1 MLIEVTPK
9 LIIDE
14 HIATKLDTLRRDPQT
29 VIGHIRQ
36 ERSVRN
42 DYMGRAPFE
51 LLQNALD
58 RAHNKVKLKLCR
70 DTMSFSVANDGT
82 RFSFQ
87 TTRDDSWSDFAAIC
101 AVNSSNK
108 EVGKSIGNKGVGFRS
123 IWEFCYQVQI
133 VSRLAG
139 KDEFWGFQLNFPFN
153 QDCLDL
159 WDDTPQAEDISKCI
173 NALPQEKGIA
183 PSFYFPKYLSD
194 ISLDEVDFTTK
205 IILQNLSES
214 KFSQLEELLEKLANS
229 PLMFS
234 GFASDIERQGNLTA
248 EFDIAGKC
256 QTVNLNVD
264 ESRYHLVQ
272 VDTSELIRPINKHV
286 LESIDY
292 NLAGKPQLSLAI
304 PISLVVSDSQINGAY
319 HCYLPTE
326 LSTFCPVHIHADFY
340 VDNSRKHID
349 FNGIEYNAKLISLAA
364 DALIK
369 HFEEEHSSY
378 TIPIICANLMPS
390 SGKLKEELFLRL
402 KSGERLASLIAK
414 LLRCDLSPSFDDI
427 DALWG
432 LIGHYAP
439 VRPPYGRNEAH
450 EQQLASYFD
459 NYSRSELKLVPLVA
473 QNRQLSDQINP
484 QCVPLPKPT
493 IGDNQTELFCI
504 IRETNVSTINVM
516 SVTVTAWQF
525 PSTVAESLKK
535 VNVWRNYDD
544 SLTVLRA
551 IIRSQGNHDTEDQR
565 AGLLKAA
572 ATVDPVRNDV
582 AGIRM
587 SGSERH
593 RSNAVLIPAQN
604 SSGWA
609 RADECYFSSDIL
621 NKCLGDD
628 SSYYRVDE
636 KRAFDYLGEKYR
648 LQLTFWGAW
657 QALPIHKNN
666 KSSDKEWQLSHTA
679 AELKRL
685 LSPMEMLDCL
695 AKCFEFWQLGGFFTQ
710 NRSFLKAVAKDLY
723 NTEWLEV
730 VQGKDKVI
738 SSPAHTFNVSGNQTL
753 FHLPTIRL
761 ENIPAVHASL
771 LSWLQ
776 VQEIAQETNIKKL
789 ILAAECVVSK
799 LGTSKPRSVS
809 REYKMVVSRLN
820 ILRNQ
825 IPNGLSNFPR
835 LVTDSSGIRIAT
847 RQEII
852 YFLTSEERRRIRGG
866 YRLEL
871 PLLDVPRDTAV
882 EFIEKLSNINRFT
895 PIPVIMPSLDSIS
908 DDPTKIDFIADSVL
922 PKLFA
927 YADVAEEINRDP
939 DEDKI
944 KERWSAIDIR
954 VASDGEVIVG
964 IQDPEGNQISSSSL
978 EVDRAVWLTASNSSR
993 AATLILHPQFDWCCH
1008 HDLKA
1013 LSKWMAQ
1020 ELFRMPELQQGFAMT
1035 LLDET
1040 DIDAKKVEE
1049 HRKNIASWLSKDDE
1063 ATLVAC
1069 MENILDKKL
1078 EKGAWRLLSTYQG
1091 ASLCYSLLRESV
1103 PKYLVSAIEHLDP
1116 RLSNADVLKRW
1127 LAENQLKLEV
1137 VAKADNISFERL
1149 TEGEQLDGF
1158 DFNPELFTLGKLD
1171 IDSSDFRNITET
1183 LLPALRELR
1192 RDRFEI
1198 GLPAKQEA
1206 TALTKQSAP
1215 TQPSGSGGGGRL
1227 IPVRSQNQYA
1237 EISEAKAEI
1246 GNNAESQIAIQFSQ
1260 VASRLNCE
1268 HKSLFF
1274 GLVVNEYQRLLK
1286 EHRPE
1291 TQVALL
1297 IDSLLSS
1304 SAPSSAMEWY
1314 KFLHVGKLFDGCGY
1328 DVLGVE
1334 SENHQLLLVE
1344 VKHSSQTPPAIFL
1357 SENERQC
1364 IVRYSGNDFTGKYPT
1379 HKWRLYLTGE
1389 ACETKDRTEDVK
1401 QVVID
1406 QNEVY
1411 GQISSGIKATEWCLR
1426 FDSDI

>member
-1 MLIEVTPK
+1 MNQSEDFGKI
-9 LIIDE
+9 
-14 HIATKLDTLRRDPQT
+14 
-29 VIGHIRQ
+29 
-36 ERSVRN
+36 
-42 DYMGRAPFE
+42 
-51 LLQNALD
+51 
-58 RAHNKVKLKLCR
+58 LKPWPNLV
-70 DTMSFSVANDGT
+70 DHFN
-82 RFSFQ
+82 
-87 TTRDDSWSDFAAIC
+87 DSWSDFAAIC

-123 IWEFCYQVQI
+123 IWEFCHQVQI
-133 VSRLAG
+133 VSCLSD

-159 WDDTPQAEDISKCI
+159 WNDTPQAEDISKCI

-183 PSFYFPKYLSD
+183 PSFYFPKYLSG
-194 ISLDEVDFTTK
+194 ILLDEVGFTTK
-205 IILQNLSES
+205 ITLQNLSES
-214 KFSQLEELLEKLANS
+214 KFSQLEELLGKLAHS

-234 GFASDIERQGNLTA
+234 GFTSNIERQGNLIA
-248 EFDIAGKC
+248 EFDIGGQY
-256 QTVNLNVD
+256 QTVNLKVD
-264 ESRYHLVQ
+264 ESRYRLVE
-272 VDTSELIRPINKHV
+272 VDTSELIHPGNRHV

-292 NLAGKPQLSLAI
+292 NLTRKPQLYLAI
-304 PISLVVSDSQINGAY
+304 PTSLAASDCEINGTY

-326 LSTFCPVHIHADFY
+326 LSTCCPMHIHADFY

-369 HFEEEHSSY
+369 HFEEHHSSY
-378 TIPIICANLMPS
+378 AIPIICANLMPS
-390 SGKLKEELFLRL
+390 ASKLKEELLLRL
-402 KSGERLASLIAK
+402 KSGERLASLIGK
-414 LLRCDLSPSFDDI
+414 LLRCDLSPSFEDI

-439 VRPPYGRNEAH
+439 VRSFGGRNAVH
-450 EQQLASYFD
+450 EQQLAIYFKKF
-459 NYSRSELKLVPLVA
+459 SRPELKLVPLSA
-473 QNRQLSDQINP
+473 RNSQSSEDNKPL
-484 QCVPLPKPT
+484 CVPLPKPT

-504 IRETNVSTINVM
+504 IRETNVATINVM

-593 RSNAVLIPAQN
+593 RSNAVLIPAKN

-609 RADECYFSSDIL
+609 RADECYFPSDIL

-657 QALPIHKNN
+657 QVLPIHKNN

-679 AELKRL
+679 TELKRL

-695 AKCFEFWQLGGFFTQ
+695 AKCFEFWQQGGFFTQ
-710 NRSFLKAVAKDLY
+710 NRSLLQAVAKDLY

-738 SSPAHTFNVSGNQTL
+738 SSPAHTFNLSGNQTL
-753 FHLPTIRL
+753 SHVPFMSL
-761 ENIPAVHASL
+761 EKIPSGHSL
-771 LSWLQ
+771 LLNWLHVRGIEHESSVNRLIWAANCITSQ
-776 VQEIAQETNIKKL
+776 LEI
-789 ILAAECVVSK
+789 
-799 LGTSKPRSVS
+799 SKPRSVS
-809 REYKMVVSRLN
+809 REYRLVVSRLN
-820 ILRNQ
+820 SLRDTITINL
-825 IPNGLSNFPR
+825 NNFPR
-835 LVTDSSGIRIAT
+835 LIKDRSGTRIAGK
-847 RQEII
+847 QEVV
-852 YFLTSEERRRIRGG
+852 YFLTAEEKRRVRGG
-866 YRLEL
+866 SRLKL

-882 EFIEKLSNINRFT
+882 EFIEKLPLINRFK
-895 PIPVIMPSLDSIS
+895 PNPVIEPALGSIPSKPGQIE
-908 DDPTKIDFIADSVL
+908 FIANKVL

-954 VASDGEVIVG
+954 VAVDGCEAIVS

-978 EVDRAVWLTASNSSR
+978 EDDRAVWVPSSSSSK
-993 AATLILHPQFDWCCH
+993 AATLILHPKFDWSRH

-1020 ELFRMPELQQGFAMT
+1020 EVFRMPELQQGFVMT

-1040 DIDAKKVEE
+1040 EIEPNKVEDN
-1049 HRKNIASWLSKDDE
+1049 RRNIASWLSQDDE

-1103 PKYLVSAIEHLDP
+1103 PKNLVSAIEHLDP

-1127 LAENQLKLEV
+1127 LVENQLKLEV
-1137 VAKADNISFERL
+1137 VAKAENISFERL
-1149 TEGEQLDGF
+1149 TEDEQMDGF
-1158 DFNPELFTLGKLD
+1158 DFNPEFFTLGKLG
-1171 IDSSDFRNITET
+1171 IDSSDFKNITET
-1183 LLPALRELR
+1183 LSPALRELR

-1198 GLPAKQEA
+1198 GLPAKQEVP
-1206 TALTKQSAP
+1206 ALTTFAMP
-1215 TQPSGSGGGGRL
+1215 TQPSGSGGGGGRL
-1227 IPVRSQNQYA
+1227 IQVRSQSQYA
-1237 EISEAKAEI
+1237 AISEAKAEI

-1260 VASRLNCE
+1260 VASRLNCDQ
-1268 HKSLFF
+1268 KSLFF

-1291 TQVALL
+1291 IQVAQL
-1297 IDSLLSS
+1297 IDNLLSS

-1364 IVRYSGNDFTGKYPT
+1364 IVRYTGNDFTGKYPT

-1389 ACETKDRTEDVK
+1389 ASETKDRTEDVK

-1411 GQISSGIKATEWCLR
+1411 GQISSGMKATEWCLR